1 MYFNLLLA
9 VCTSLAGA
17 CSSNFS
23 LLYVPQAL
31 ACLHLTYLACISI
44 FCLPYVPRLQ
54 EHVVGNGEK
63 WRDFDGLEWR
73 LTVEGN
79 TTLPPVKQKTERSL
93 CE

>member
-1 MYFNLLLA
+1 MRRKS
-9 VCTSLAGA
+9 SLFYRDFWVVIYALF
-17 CSSNFS
+17 SSPLNGLFV
-23 LLYVPQAL
+23 L
-31 ACLHLTYLACISI
+31 C
-44 FCLPYVPRLQ
+44 FRLFDFKSGV
-54 EHVVGNGEK
+54 VVGNGEK